1 MLLVLPLALLAGYLM
16 VQRRRHTQV
25 LRFTS
30 VDLLDSVAPRRQG
43 WQRHVPAAAM
53 LLTLVVLT
61 LAFAEPALAMR
72 TPKDTATIMLTL
84 DTSASMTAT
93 DVAPS
98 RLAAAEAQASQF
110 VEKLPRG
117 IQVGLV
123 GFDAS
128 ARLLVPPTTDRA
140 QLTAAI
146 RSLDVGSGT
155 ATASGIRESLAAI
168 EAVPKGSTG
177 KPVPAAIV
185 LMSDGSPTIGDGQQS
200 PSDAADAAAQEAK
213 EREVPVNTIAFGTSG
228 GTVTIQGQDIAV
240 PIDPESMAG
249 IAQASGG
256 RSFTAENADEL
267 GSIYTQIGR
276 DVAYTVQTR
285 DLTAAF
291 AGVALLT
298 AVLGRRRRPSMDPA
312 AGLTTPTEPSADRS
326 GSGWAPPPSGPGSR
340 PRPPH
345 ARDRAPRWSAAGAVH
360 LGCRSHD
367 PCRQRPRVGRWQEQ
381 HPAAGHVDH
390 HAAAPGRVPRGR
402 DGDRLLV
409 RPHVRPQP
417 TTGGRRPASPR
428 VRERWCTCGGA
439 FRSAVGQ
446 GPTGI
451 SLERVP
457 CPYEDT

>member
-1 MLLVLPLALLAGYLM
+1 MSFQSAWRLLLLVLPLALLVGYLM

-53 LLTLVVLT
+53 LLSLVVLT

-110 VEKLPRG
+110 VEKLPGG

-123 GFDAS
+123 SFDAS

-146 RSLDVGSGT
+146 RSLAVGSGT
-155 ATASGIRESLAAI
+155 ATAAGIRESLGAI
-168 EAVPKGSTG
+168 AAVPEGTSG

-185 LMSDGSPTIGDGQQS
+185 LMSDGSPTIGDGQLS
-200 PSDAADAAAQEAK
+200 PSDAADAAAQEA
-213 EREVPVNTIAFGTSG
+213 RAQQVPVNTIAFGTSG
-228 GTVTIQGQDIAV
+228 GTVTVQDREVAV
-240 PIDPESMAG
+240 PIDPESMAA
-249 IAQASGG
+249 IAQESGG
-256 RSFTAENADEL
+256 RSFTAENADQLE
-267 GSIYTQIGR
+267 SIYTQIGR

-298 AVLGRRRRPSMDPA
+298 AVLA
-312 AGLTTPTEPSADRS
+312 
-326 GSGWAPPPSGPGSR
+326 
-340 PRPPH
+340 
-345 ARDRAPRWSAAGAVH
+345 AAGA
-360 LGCRSHD
+360 LRWT
-367 PCRQRPRVGRWQEQ
+367 QR
-381 HPAAGHVDH
+381 
-390 HAAAPGRVPRGR
+390 
-402 DGDRLLV
+402 LV
-409 RPHVRPQP
+409 
-417 TTGGRRPASPR
+417 
-428 VRERWCTCGGA
+428 
-439 FRSAVGQ
+439 
-446 GPTGI
+446 
-451 SLERVP
+451 
-457 CPYEDT
+457 